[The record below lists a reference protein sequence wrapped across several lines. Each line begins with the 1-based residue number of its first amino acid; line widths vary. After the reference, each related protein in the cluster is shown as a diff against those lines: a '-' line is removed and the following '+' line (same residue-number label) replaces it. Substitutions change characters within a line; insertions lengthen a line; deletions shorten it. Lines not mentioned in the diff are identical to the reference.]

1 MDLSPNPRP
10 RLEGFNFPPHD
21 DLAFCCCQCL
31 TTTSRA
37 PASWEYVLIKKTIKL
52 LTARARARCCRRPH
66 ASCAARPLVL
76 LLVFHN
82 TRIAEMHVRSDGQDG
97 RNCEMH
103 LALIDFIINSL
114 IECEVDRVHPKH
126 RSAIGIVQKTFELC
140 KTKLDATCDWVAG

>member
-1 MDLSPNPRP
+1 M
-10 RLEGFNFPPHD
+10 FND
-21 DLAFCCCQCL
+21 DFK
-31 TTTSRA
+31 S
-37 PASWEYVLIKKTIKL
+37 ASFLGVCVNQEDYKVVDC
-52 LTARARARCCRRPH
+52 ARARCCRRPH